1 METSMSRISR
11 ILLAAAVGGF
21 LITLTV
27 QAQAPGGGRQ
37 GAPGRGRGQAVEL
50 PEGPG
55 KALVQS
61 ACVACHQLNLVTGSS
76 GFDQK
81 GWRDLVATMVALPEA
96 QLAEVSGYLAAHFP
110 EKPGRRPTLVAGDA
124 TISIK
129 EWVVPTLGQR
139 PRDPIQLPD
148 GTIWWAGMYA
158 SLIGR
163 LNPATGEMREYKLAT
178 DARPHS
184 IVGDSAGHI
193 WYTGNGNGTVGRLD
207 PSTGSITVHKMPD
220 PAARDPHT
228 AVFDQ
233 KGTLWFTLQ
242 QANMVGRLNPQTG
255 DVKLV
260 TMPSPRSLPYGMVV
274 SSTGVPFLVEF
285 GANRVASLDPA
296 TMAIKEYPL
305 PNAETRPR
313 RIAITSDD
321 AIWYSDYSRGYL
333 GRLDPKTGAV
343 KEWPS
348 PSGPRSQPYGITVA
362 KGDIVWYSESAVKPN
377 TLVRFDPKTEK
388 FQTWAIPS
396 GGGVVRNMMATAD
409 GNSLVL
415 ACSGVN
421 RVAWVDI
428 K

>member
-1 METSMSRISR
+1 
-11 ILLAAAVGGF
+11 
-21 LITLTV
+21 
-27 QAQAPGGGRQ
+27 
-37 GAPGRGRGQAVEL
+37 
-50 PEGPG
+50 
-55 KALVQS
+55 
-61 ACVACHQLNLVTGSS
+61 
-76 GFDQK
+76 
-81 GWRDLVATMVALPEA
+81 MVALPEA

-207 PSTGSITVHKMPD
+207 PATGSITVHKMPD

-242 QANMVGRLNPQTG
+242 GSNMVGRLVPTSG
-255 DVKLV
+255 EIKLI
-260 TMPSPRSLPYGMVV
+260 TLPTQNARPYGIVV
-274 SSTGVPFLVEF
+274 SRDGTPWVCYNGSNKL
-285 GANRVASLDPA
+285 ASINPA
-296 TMAIKEYPL
+296 TLEVREFATPTPASRI
-305 PNAETRPR
+305 R
-313 RIAITSDD
+313 RLDFTSDGMIFYGD
-321 AIWYSDYSRGYL
+321 SRGYL
-333 GRLDPKTGAV
+333 GRFDPKTSTF
-343 KEWPS
+343 KEWLS
-348 PSGPRSQPYGITVA
+348 PSGEGSSPYALVVVN
-362 KGDIVWYSESAVKPN
+362 DIVWYNESNQRPDA
-377 TLVRFDPKTEK
+377 LVRFDPKTEK
-388 FQTWAIPS
+388 FQSWAIPS
-396 GGGVVRNMMATAD
+396 GVGIIRHMRATPD
-409 GNSLVL
+409 GNIVIHQS
-415 ACSGVN
+415 SSN
-421 RVAWVDI
+421 RVGLVTI
-428 K
+428 GRR